1 MKRWWQRQST
11 IGKYCIAT
19 LLTGMGLIL
28 FSGTLLSSFDD
39 LWESFLNMLRDIGV
53 LLCLSW
59 RPF

>member
-28 FSGTLLSSFDD
+28 FWTLLSSFDD
-39 LWESFLNMLRDIGV
+39 LWESFLNMLR
-53 LLCLSW
+53 
-59 RPF
+59 F